1 MQEKLLAAFYDLI
14 PENKRTMFD
23 RIAADRTRHLTV
35 VLENVYQE
43 HNASAV
49 MRSCESLGLQELH
62 VIENGNEYKAQRDIA
77 RGAGKW
83 IELYNYSDDQP
94 VVNSLSHLKERGF
107 RIAVLTPE
115 ADAHTIF
122 TVPLDQPLALVFG
135 TEWKGVSDEARQMA
149 DYKVSIPMY
158 GFTESFNVSVSVAL
172 TLQALRHRLEQSST
186 IWKLSQ
192 EEQMAIKLKWCEGYM
207 KNGTIVRKG
216 LTERLLSQLRN
227 D

>member
-1 MQEKLLAAFYDLI
+1 
-14 PENKRTMFD
+14 MFD
-23 RIAADRTRHLTV
+23 RIAAERTRYLTV

-83 IELYNYSDDQP
+83 IELYNYSDKQP
-94 VVNSLSHLKERGF
+94 VVTALNHLRERGF

-122 TVPLDQPLALVFG
+122 TVPLDEPLALVFG
-135 TEWKGVSDEARQMA
+135 TEWKGVSEEAREMA
-149 DYKVSIPMY
+149 DYAVSIPMY

-172 TLQALRHRLEQSST
+172 TLQALRHRLDQT
-186 IWKLSQ
+186 NGNWKLSP
-192 EEQMAIKLKWCEGYM
+192 EEQTAIKLNWCEGYM
-207 KNGTIVRKG
+207 KNGTVVRRG
-216 LTERLLSQLRN
+216 LTERLLTNTEDR
-227 D
+227 

>member
-1 MQEKLLAAFYDLI
+1 
-14 PENKRTMFD
+14 MFD
-23 RIAADRTRHLTV
+23 RIAAERTRYLTV

-83 IELYNYSDDQP
+83 IELYNYSDQQP
-94 VVNSLSHLKERGF
+94 VVTALNHLRERGF

-122 TVPLDQPLALVFG
+122 TVPLDEPLALVFG
-135 TEWKGVSDEARQMA
+135 TEWKGVSEEARVMA
-149 DYKVSIPMY
+149 DYAVSIPMY

-172 TLQALRHRLEQSST
+172 TLQALRHRLDQT
-186 IWKLSQ
+186 NGNWKLSQ
-192 EEQMAIKLKWCEGYM
+192 EEQTAIKLNWCEGYM
-207 KNGTIVRKG
+207 KNGTVVRRG
-216 LTERLLSQLRN
+216 LTERLLTN
-227 D
+227 TGGC